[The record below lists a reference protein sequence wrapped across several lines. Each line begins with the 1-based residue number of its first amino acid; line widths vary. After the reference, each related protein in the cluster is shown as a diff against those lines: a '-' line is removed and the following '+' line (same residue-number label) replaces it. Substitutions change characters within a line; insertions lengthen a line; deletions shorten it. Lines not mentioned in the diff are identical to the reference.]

1 MKRIAG
7 LFTALVLS
15 ATGVSQGAMTFS
27 VSGLAGTGV
36 TADVT
41 FSYAS
46 SSNTTGT
53 ITVAIENTSPAAVGG
68 FVTGFAFNAPMM
80 SGVAFTSIGGDAH
93 GGGVTAIPSG
103 SVSPSATG
111 WYAKFALEDIKTPN
125 DAGDFDF
132 GVLNH
137 NASGAFITGGNGS
150 EPKIDIGETHT
161 FTLAVVGTGLDDFTN
176 AQFESAFAGAFSSDD
191 PSGDYFFGVR
201 FQGVATGGGSDLA
214 VPTQMVPIPGAAV
227 MAMMGLGGVFATR
240 RRLA

>member
-7 LFTALVLS
+7 LFTALVFS

-46 SSNTTGT
+46 SSNTAGT
-53 ITVAIENTSPAAVGG
+53 ITVTIENTSPGAVGG
-68 FVTGFAFNAPMM
+68 FVTGFAFNAPVL
-80 SGVAFTSIGGDAH
+80 SGVTFTSIAGDAL
-93 GGGVTAIPSG
+93 GGSPTAIPSG
-103 SVSPSATG
+103 SVSPNATG
-111 WYAKFALEDIKTPN
+111 WYAKFEYEDIKTPN
-125 DAGDFDF
+125 DAGNFDV
-132 GVLNH
+132 GVLNKS
-137 NASGAFITGGNGS
+137 NGNSFITGGNGN

-161 FTLAVVGTGLDDFTN
+161 FTLGVVGTGLDDFTN

-191 PSGDYFFGVR
+191 PSGNYFFGVR

-214 VPTQMVPIPGAAV
+214 VPTQMVPIPGAVA
-227 MAMMGLGGVFATR
+227 MAIVGLGGALATR
-240 RRLA
+240 RRLS